1 MTNVKIFSQFYLSG
15 IYLEVRSL
23 CNMASTKSLEEE
35 ATEAILAEARRMR
48 SMENEFGSS
57 AWIPK
62 PVAKQPNK
70 RFVRNVIHHSVQHN
84 ARRKTDLYQTHSKTP
99 CEASKSKDERPD
111 AKKCSHKEH
120 CHCSS
125 IDEKSSLSNTSRS
138 NRSRL
143 SERKRHHS
151 KDKSPYVQKHI
162 KLSEET

>member
-1 MTNVKIFSQFYLSG
+1 
-15 IYLEVRSL
+15 
-23 CNMASTKSLEEE
+23 MASTKSLEEE

-57 AWIPK
+57 AWMPK
-62 PVAKQPNK
+62 PVAKKPNK

-84 ARRKTDLYQTHSKTP
+84 ARRKTDLYQTHSETP

-111 AKKCSHKEH
+111 AKICSHEKH

-125 IDEKSSLSNTSRS
+125 IDKKKSLLSNTSRS

-143 SERKRHHS
+143 SGRKRHHL
-151 KDKSPYVQKHI
+151 KDKSPYIQKQI
-162 KLSEET
+162 KLSEKADSTP